1 MSAPEPNPG
10 SRSVSC
16 HRRSGSGVNSE
27 SDTLVVEEPLELRV
41 DGTAVATV
49 MRTPGSDRNLALGFL
64 LTEGWI
70 STTADVGVL
79 SLCIQKPASRQGTQP
94 VPSHQGAE
102 ETEENVANLRAPSGV
117 LLRDPA
123 DTPRR
128 LPATSSCGVCGKRTI
143 DEVLARTPLERTPTA
158 GADPARIETEDWK
171 VAESTLLK
179 MPQQLREKQ
188 QIFQT
193 TGALHAAGI
202 FTDSGELL
210 HLEEDVGRHNAVDK
224 VIGWAFLQGRL
235 PLRRHLLQ
243 VSGRVSF
250 EIVQKAYAA
259 GIPFLSGVSGVSSL
273 AVDLARSAGVTVV
286 GFLRGDS
293 FNLYTHPER
302 IFVA

>member
-1 MSAPEPNPG
+1 MPPPESHPG

-16 HRRSGSGVNSE
+16 RRRSGDGVSAAN
-27 SDTLVVEEPLELRV
+27 DVIVVEEPLELRV

-49 MRTPGSDRNLALGFL
+49 MRTPGSDRHLALGFL

-70 STTADVGVL
+70 STAADVGAL
-79 SLCIQKPASRQGTQP
+79 SLCVRQQTSREDASVASSTRDT
-94 VPSHQGAE
+94 E
-102 ETEENVANLRAPSGV
+102 EDEENVVDLRAPSGV
-117 LLRDPA
+117 LLRSPA
-123 DTPRR
+123 DAPRR

-143 DEVLARTPLERTPTA
+143 NEVLARTPLERSGTA
-158 GADPARIETEDWK
+158 GPNPSCIDAGDWK
-171 VAESTLLK
+171 ISDSTLLR
-179 MPQQLREKQ
+179 MPEKLREKQ
-188 QIFQT
+188 QIFRT

-224 VIGWAFLQGRL
+224 VIGWAFLEGRL
-235 PLRRHLLQ
+235 PLRRHALQ

-250 EIVQKAYAA
+250 EIVQKTYAA

-273 AVDLARSAGVTVV
+273 AVDLAERAGVTVV

-293 FNLYTHPER
+293 FTVYTHADR

>member
-1 MSAPEPNPG
+1 VRPAT
-10 SRSVSC
+10 
-16 HRRSGSGVNSE
+16 
-27 SDTLVVEEPLELRV
+27 DTIVVEEPLEVRV

-70 STTADVGVL
+70 STTADVGAL
-79 SLCIQKPASRQGTQP
+79 SLCVQWQTSRDDADR
-94 VPSHQGAE
+94 PSTEE
-102 ETEENVANLRAPSGV
+102 ETEENVADLRAPSGV
-117 LLRDPA
+117 LLRS
-123 DTPRR
+123 PRDVPQR

-143 DEVLARTPLERTPTA
+143 EEVLARTPLEHSLTA
-158 GADPARIETEDWK
+158 GGGPTSIDAGDWK
-171 VAESTLLK
+171 ISASTLLRLPEK
-179 MPQQLREKQ
+179 LREKQ
-188 QIFQT
+188 QIFRT

-210 HLEEDVGRHNAVDK
+210 HVEEDVGRHNAVDK
-224 VIGWAFLQGRL
+224 VIGWAFLERRL
-235 PLRRHLLQ
+235 PLARHALQ

-273 AVDLARSAGVTVV
+273 AVDLAERAGVTVV

-293 FNLYTHPER
+293 FSAYTHPDR